1 MLRGTNHTRN
11 AQALGEV
18 RVSSSLMTLPDF
30 QAVQLPPSSPRAPRT
45 YLPSLFRKF
54 TFGLLIAS
62 PATTSRLRDQ
72 ETLDAQQQSLSQ
84 QPLTA
89 LVPEPVQ
96 DRIERFAEAL
106 TDALVLS
113 DTMVASEEGDP
124 VNQQTLLYAIQSL
137 VPLVMSLKLLPPL
150 ILPLQDGGI
159 GAEWHTSGMNIELR
173 FRKPYD
179 IYAVLE
185 DARGAIELF
194 HSRDPDLVHTRSALC
209 ELSTRSAE

>member
-1 MLRGTNHTRN
+1 
-11 AQALGEV
+11 
-18 RVSSSLMTLPDF
+18 MTLPDF
-30 QAVQLPPSSPRAPRT
+30 QAVQLPPSSPRAPRRN
-45 YLPSLFRKF
+45 LPALFRKF

-72 ETLDAQQQSLSQ
+72 ETSDAQQQSLSQ

-113 DTMVASEEGDP
+113 DTMVTSEEGDP
-124 VNQQTLLYAIQSL
+124 VDQQTLLYAIQSL
-137 VPLVMSLKLLPPL
+137 VPLVMSLKLMSPL
-150 ILPLQDGGI
+150 ILPLQEGGI
-159 GAEWHTSGMNIELR
+159 GAEWHMSGMNIELR

-185 DARGAIELF
+185 DARGAIEPF
-194 HSRDPDLVHTRSALC
+194 HSRDPDLVRTRSALC
-209 ELSTRSAE
+209 ELSTRSVE

>member
-1 MLRGTNHTRN
+1 MLRGNNHTGN
-11 AQALGEV
+11 AQALGEIP
-18 RVSSSLMTLPDF
+18 VSSSLLTLSDF
-30 QAVQLPPSSPRAPRT
+30 PAAQLPPPAAGASHT
-45 YLPSLFRKF
+45 NLPKLLRKF
-54 TFGLLIAS
+54 TFGLLAAS
-62 PATTSRLRDQ
+62 PATTGRIPDQ
-72 ETLDAQQQSLSQ
+72 ETLGAQQSLSQ

-89 LVPEPVQ
+89 LVPEPVL

-106 TDALVLS
+106 TDALELS

-124 VNQQTLLYAIQSL
+124 VDDQTLLYAIQSL
-137 VPLVMSLKLLPPL
+137 APLVISLKLSSPL
-150 ILPLQDGGI
+150 ILPLQNGGI

-185 DARGAIELF
+185 DARGAIKPF

-209 ELSTRSAE
+209 ELSTRSVE